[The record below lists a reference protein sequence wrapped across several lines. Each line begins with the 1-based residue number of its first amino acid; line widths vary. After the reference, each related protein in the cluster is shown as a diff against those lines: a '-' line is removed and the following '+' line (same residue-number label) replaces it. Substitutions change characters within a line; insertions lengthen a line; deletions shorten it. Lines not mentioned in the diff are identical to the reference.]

1 MTTLVVSGAQAL
13 GGALVQTA
21 SQAAL
26 TFLWPRACRG
36 SGDMGLAS

>member
-26 TFLWPRACRG
+26 TF
-36 SGDMGLAS
+36 SSNFSS